1 MKYAFYDNIVKIT
14 EADSFNIQEILECG
28 QCFRFNKT
36 GENKYRIIALNKV
49 LDIEQNGETIFL
61 SPCTEEEFKELW
73 FNYFDLGTDYAE
85 IKKIISKDDPIMQ
98 KAVEYAGGIRLL
110 NQEPFETLISFI
122 ISQNNNIPRIKGII
136 SRLSKAYGNAY
147 NDEDSFF
154 PDLAALIPVC
164 SDDYMAIGTGFRA
177 KYLCDCVEKLKNNE
191 IDLHSLYNMPAE
203 AAKKELLKI
212 KGVGPKVADC
222 VLLFSLGKRDMYPVD
237 VWVKRVTE
245 LLYFDGKDI
254 PKEEISRFAAEK
266 WGKYAGF
273 AQQYLFYYARSEKIG
288 VDRV

>member
-1 MKYAFYDNIVKIT
+1 MKYTFYDNKVEIT
-14 EADSFNIQEILECG
+14 DADSFNITEILECG

-36 GENKYRIIALNKV
+36 GDNTYRVIALNKV
-49 LDIEQNGETIFL
+49 LDIEQNGSTVCL
-61 SPCTEEEFKELW
+61 SPCTKDDFETLW
-73 FNYFDLGTDYAE
+73 YNYFDLDTDYGK
-85 IKKIISKDDPIMQ
+85 IKEIISKDDPVMQ

-136 SRLSKAYGNAY
+136 SRLSKTYGKAY
-147 NDEDSFF
+147 DDTESFF
-154 PDLAALIPVC
+154 PDLESLIPVC
-164 SDDYMAIGTGFRA
+164 NDDYMSIGTGFRA
-177 KYLCDCVEKLKNNE
+177 KYLCDCIARLSNKE
-191 IDLHSLYNMPAE
+191 IDLDALFEMSAE
-203 AAKKELLKI
+203 DAKKELMKI

-254 PKEEISRFAAEK
+254 PKKEISRFAAKK
-266 WGKYAGF
+266 WGKYAGY
-273 AQQYLFYYARSEKIG
+273 AQQYLFYYARSEKLG
-288 VDRV
+288 V